1 VAPAW
6 LRRSCHKAGYITF
19 RISNL
24 IGQGLPC
31 HGSRCRFES
40 DLIRVLG
47 YIVYIIDYLFTVG
60 QAKALFIPFLC
71 FYNQE
76 QSYHLVHPAFWQL
89 RLRQAGA
96 NFSPKATTAAA

>member
-1 VAPAW
+1 MANNVVGVQATLQPSNHVDFLAAVAGVCQLGW
-6 LRRSCHKAGYITF
+6 LHSQTKYSVVRWRLRSHKAGYITF

-47 YIVYIIDYLFTVG
+47 YIV
-60 QAKALFIPFLC
+60 
-71 FYNQE
+71 
-76 QSYHLVHPAFWQL
+76 
-89 RLRQAGA
+89 
-96 NFSPKATTAAA
+96 